1 MSSLLTVDSIQEVD
15 MNALKFEVSMEEANL
30 LIAALAKQPFETV
43 AGLIQKLQGQA
54 QSQMSP
60 APGGEIPK
68 AE

>member
-1 MSSLLTVDSIQEVD
+1 
-15 MNALKFEVSMEEANL
+15 MNTLKFEVSMEEANL

-43 AGLIQKLQGQA
+43 AGLIQKLQQQA
-54 QSQMSP
+54 QGQMSS

>member
-1 MSSLLTVDSIQEVD
+1 
-15 MNALKFEVSMEEANL
+15 MNNLKFEVSMEEANL

-54 QSQMSP
+54 QQQMAPP
-60 APGGEIPK
+60 APSGEIPK